1 MSDQPEERRA
11 DGSEEPTSVD
21 LGEPTRQTEEA
32 ERAMAE
38 QERPDLDE
46 RHEQIATRRK
56 PMGPPLQEPEERDEE
71 RPRERTE
78 DPVDPQE

>member
-11 DGSEEPTSVD
+11 DGSEEPESVE
-21 LGEPTRQTEEA
+21 LGEPTRQADETD
-32 ERAMAE
+32 RAMAE

-56 PMGPPLQEPEERDEE
+56 PMGPPLPEPEERDEE
-71 RPRERTE
+71 RPDERTE
-78 DPVDPQE
+78 GPVDPEE

>member
-11 DGSEEPTSVD
+11 DGSEEPESVE
-21 LGEPTRQTEEA
+21 LGEPTRQADEA
-32 ERAMAE
+32 DRAMAE

-56 PMGPPLQEPEERDEE
+56 PMGPPLPEPEERDEE
-71 RPRERTE
+71 RRDERTE
-78 DPVDPQE
+78 GPVDPEE